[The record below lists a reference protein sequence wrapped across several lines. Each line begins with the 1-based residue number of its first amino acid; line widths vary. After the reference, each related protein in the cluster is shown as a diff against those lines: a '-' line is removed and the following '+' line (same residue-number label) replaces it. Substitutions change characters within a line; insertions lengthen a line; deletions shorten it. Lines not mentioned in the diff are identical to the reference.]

1 MSPGV
6 VKSGSS
12 RALRRVS
19 TMAGRALL
27 MACVAAAVA
36 PAAQFAPCG
45 ARVPRGNVRPSA
57 LGRTRPPLF
66 GGCGR
71 RPGGSPR
78 PALERSGDKVEADA
92 PGQRGLLQRWR
103 RAWSTR
109 GVTADG
115 QAVPSG
121 ETLSEVS
128 GRVAK
133 CVHTL
138 PRDCAG
144 AMGHHTV
151 CACCALLGL
160 GGPWLRAAT
169 ERAKVGVEN
178 GVGGVQGRHSL
189 AAPV

>member
-133 CVHTL
+133 CVHAAARL
-138 PRDCAG
+138 RGCHG
-144 AMGHHTV
+144 ASHCV
-151 CACCALLGL
+151 RLLCL
-160 GGPWLRAAT
+160 ARSRRPLVAS
-169 ERAKVGVEN
+169 
-178 GVGGVQGRHSL
+178 RH
-189 AAPV
+189 